1 MIQFVFVIPTRNS
14 VKTLRQA
21 IASMAFQSYP
31 HWRAIIIDD
40 CSTDG
45 TPDVIE
51 ATIKQFGIVDK
62 FIVLR
67 NKERL
72 WEVANV
78 LQAMTQIDDSEI
90 VCRLDL
96 DDYLCDLNAL
106 EIMAQAYTKFSDL
119 DVAYSKHRWFDDE
132 QLTNFNISAELP
144 ANADPYIHPWVTSH
158 FKTFRRSTLKNVK
171 YENYRDAN
179 GEYFKRIGDQ
189 AFMLPALKNARRW
202 LFIQQSLYAY
212 RCDLRPETFQ
222 TEDAKYQAAEAEH
235 LRKRG
240 YIS

>member
-1 MIQFVFVIPTRNS
+1 MIEFAFAIPTRNS
-14 VKTLRQA
+14 VKTLRQCIMSLA
-21 IASMAFQSYP
+21 AQSYP
-31 HWRAIIIDD
+31 HWRAVVVDD

-45 TPDVIE
+45 TPSYLEKVAE
-51 ATIKQFGIVDK
+51 ELGVADK
-62 FIVLR
+62 FTVLR
-67 NKERL
+67 NTERH

-78 LQAMTQIDDSEI
+78 LQAMSWIGDDEI

-106 EIMAQAYTKFSDL
+106 EILAQAYTRFSNL

-132 QLTNFNISAELP
+132 RLTNLNISAELP
-144 ANADPYIHPWVTSH
+144 AGADPYAHPWVTSH
-158 FKTFRRSTLKNVK
+158 FKTFRRSLLKDVK
-171 YENYRDAN
+171 DENYRDAN

-202 LFIQQSLYAY
+202 LFIQQSFYAY
-212 RCDLRPETFQ
+212 RCTLKPETFQ
-222 TEDAKYQAAEAEH
+222 TDDAKYQAAEAEY

-240 YIS
+240 YIG

>member
-1 MIQFVFVIPTRNS
+1 MIKFAFAIPTRNS
-14 VKTLRQA
+14 VKTLRQCIMSLA
-21 IASMAFQSYP
+21 AQSYP
-31 HWRAIIIDD
+31 HWRAIVVDD

-45 TPDVIE
+45 TPDVVE
-51 ATIKQFGIVDK
+51 MVAKELGVADK
-62 FIVLR
+62 FTVLR
-67 NKERL
+67 NRERL

-78 LQAMTQIDDSEI
+78 LQALSLIGDEEI

-106 EIMAQAYTKFSDL
+106 EIMAQAYTRFPDL

-132 QLTNFNISAELP
+132 KLTNFNISAELP
-144 ANADPYIHPWVTSH
+144 TNADPYVHPWVTSH
-158 FKTFRRSTLKNVK
+158 FKTFRRSTLSNVK
-171 YENYRDAN
+171 DENYRDAN

-202 LFIQQSLYAY
+202 LFIQQSFYAY

-222 TEDAKYQAAEAEH
+222 TEDAKYQASEAEY

-240 YIS
+240 YIP